1 MRPPHQEPEEA
12 KFAMAPM
19 IDMVFLLLV
28 FFMCASHLSQS
39 ERLTLEIPTASKGV
53 IPKERPDR
61 WVVNIDT
68 NGTVYSGPK
77 AVSIDELRSQLAA
90 RVKENPNTKVYIRAD
105 GEARHREVKKVMAA
119 MAEAGID
126 DLIFGV
132 YTPTIDRPEGAAP

>member
-1 MRPPHQEPEEA
+1 MEMPIPEQEEA

-28 FFMCASHLSQS
+28 FFMCTSTLSAKTGMKMQ
-39 ERLTLEIPTASKGV
+39 LPFAAKGN

-61 WVVNIDT
+61 YVVNIMTDGSIFS
-68 NGTVYSGPK
+68 GTTPMTVQ
-77 AVSIDELRSQLAA
+77 ELTAH
-90 RVKENPNTKVYIRAD
+90 VKGHMKLNPGTKVYLRAD
-105 GEARHREVKKVMAA
+105 GKAPHREIKKVMVA

-132 YTPTIDRPEGAAP
+132 YTPSENLQENK